1 MDTYPWAMRL
11 GKLLGGI
18 RRGAEAPEELRRKT
32 IVAVLGMHRSGTSAV
47 AGMLADHGVEFGPVR
62 MRNRFNE
69 RGNRELPKLNEL
81 HETVLGRGCGSWWSP
96 PSEVRVRSRDR
107 SRRNRILGEI
117 PGETIGVKDPRM
129 LVCPAL
135 WHDLDLK
142 PIGVIRN
149 PVAVRESLAL
159 RARERPHRHPQLSPR
174 EWEDVWV
181 VYNRA
186 LLAEHRRRP
195 FPVIDFDR
203 PDEMDARVAAALERW
218 SIERADG
225 SEFFEPAL
233 ARRGADSDWASQVQS
248 PEALELWRA
257 LVRLAAA

>member
-1 MDTYPWAMRL
+1 MRL
-11 GKLLGGI
+11 GDLLDGI
-18 RRGAEAPEELRRKT
+18 GRGAQAPEELRRKT

-62 MRNRFNE
+62 LRARFNQ
-69 RGNRELPKLNEL
+69 RGNRELPELNEL
-81 HETVLGRGCGSWWSP
+81 HEAILERTGGAWWSP
-96 PSEVRVRSRDR
+96 PAEVRVRSRDR
-107 SRRNRILGEI
+107 GRRNRILAGI
-117 PGETIGVKDPRM
+117 GGETIGVKDPRM
-129 LVCPAL
+129 LVCPDL
-135 WHDLDLK
+135 WRDLDLK

-159 RARERPHRHPQLSPR
+159 RARERPHKHPQLSAR
-174 EWEDVWV
+174 QWEDVWV

-203 PDEMDARVAAALERW
+203 PGEVDARVAAALERW
-218 SIERADG
+218 SVERADG

-233 ARRGADSDWASQVQS
+233 VRQGADSDWAAQVQS

-257 LVRLAAA
+257 LARLAAA

>member
-1 MDTYPWAMRL
+1 MRL
-11 GKLLGGI
+11 GDLLGGI
-18 RRGAEAPEELRRKT
+18 GRGAEAPEGLRRKT
-32 IVAVLGMHRSGTSAV
+32 IVTVLGMHRSGTSAV
-47 AGMLADHGVEFGPVR
+47 AGMLAAHGVEFGAVR
-62 MRNRFNE
+62 MRNRFNQ
-69 RGNRELPKLNEL
+69 RGNRELPELNEL
-81 HETVLGRGCGSWWSP
+81 HEKILERAGGTWWSP

-117 PGETIGVKDPRM
+117 PGDTIGVKDPRM
-129 LVCPAL
+129 LVCPDL
-135 WHDLDLK
+135 WNDLDLK

-149 PVAVRESLAL
+149 PVAVRESLAF
-159 RARERPHRHPQLSPR
+159 RAGERPHKHPQLSPR
-174 EWEDVWV
+174 QWEDVWV

-203 PDEMDARVAAALERW
+203 PDEVDARVTAALERW

-233 ARRGADSDWASQVQS
+233 VRQASDADWSAQVES

-257 LVRLAAA
+257 LARLAAS

>member
-1 MDTYPWAMRL
+1 MRL
-11 GKLLGGI
+11 GNLLGGI
-18 RRGAEAPEELRRKT
+18 GRGAEAPEALRRKT

-47 AGMLADHGVEFGPVR
+47 AGMLAGHGIELGPVR
-62 MRNRFNE
+62 MRNRFNQ
-69 RGNRELPKLNEL
+69 RGNRELPELNDL
-81 HETVLGRGCGSWWSP
+81 HEALLERAGGAWWRP

-129 LVCPAL
+129 LVCPDL
-135 WHDLDLK
+135 WSDLDLK

-159 RARERPHRHPQLSPR
+159 RARERPHKHPQLSPR
-174 EWEDVWV
+174 QWEDVWV

-186 LLAEHRRRP
+186 LLAEHRHRP

-203 PDEMDARVAAALERW
+203 PEEVDARVVAAMERW

-233 ARRGADSDWASQVQS
+233 VRQGVNSDWASEVQN

-257 LVRLAAA
+257 LARLAA